1 MKKAFIVFSIILLA
15 SCAKEN
21 ATVPVRETLA
31 ISGPDVKAHLAD
43 GVNAVWDAGDKVSV
57 FFEGGANE
65 CWDYT
70 GADGASRGSIS
81 HEGTSYR
88 VGSGRFTA
96 VYPYDSGASMSQD
109 VISTTIP
116 ASQTYRNS
124 SYGWAL
130 MVSSTEN
137 ASLQFRYACSFIR
150 VCLHGAGAVKT
161 IQVQGNNN
169 EDLCG
174 AAKVNIAGNTPTT
187 SLSAGSKVITLAG
200 ASATMESL
208 SIDSEKDFWVGI
220 APGSYS
226 KGLTVTV
233 TLANN
238 NTETIAVSSPVTVGC
253 GEVVSVHG
261 LIYSFMTLSVDFTNR
276 NNVTP
281 ALPTAAQ
288 TADGSFGFSSGGNN
302 YSLTLHPGSGRNFM
316 YYNAEGY
323 PGLLIGMGGAW
334 IKLPVI
340 EGHAL
345 YEVEFR
351 TAGASGSPYISTSGT
366 NPVQVS
372 NQLPAGLTQGETYT
386 MTLYG
391 IESGKQYYLM
401 VGGGNLR
408 IAVLTLRYIAI

>member
-1 MKKAFIVFSIILLA
+1 MKKTVVILSIILLA
-15 SCAKEN
+15 SCAREG
-21 ATVPVRETLA
+21 VPVSVRETLQ
-31 ISGPDVKAHLAD
+31 ISGPEVKAHLVD
-43 GVNAVWDAGDKVSV
+43 GINAVWDTGDQVSV
-57 FFEGGANE
+57 FFEGGTNE
-65 CWDYT
+65 RWDYT

-81 HEGTSYR
+81 HEGTTYR

-116 ASQTYRNS
+116 ASQTYRDS

-130 MVSSTEN
+130 MVSCTDN

-150 VCLHGAGAVKT
+150 VCLRGAGAVKT
-161 IQVQGNNN
+161 IQVQGNDN
-169 EDLCG
+169 EDICG
-174 AAKVNIAGNTPTT
+174 TAKVNIAGSAPSTT
-187 SLSAGSKVITLAG
+187 IVSSGKAITLTG
-200 ASATMESL
+200 SSATMESL
-208 SIDSEKDFWVGI
+208 TDETEKEFWIGL
-220 APGSYS
+220 APGSYT

-238 NTETIAVSSPVTVGC
+238 NTETIAVSGPVTVGC

-281 ALPTAAQ
+281 TLPTAAQ
-288 TADGSFGFSSGGNN
+288 TADGNFSFSSGGAN
-302 YSLTLHPGSGRNFM
+302 YSLTLHPGSGRNYMF
-316 YYNAEGY
+316 YNAEGY

-345 YEVEFR
+345 YEVEYR
-351 TAGASGSPYISTSGT
+351 TAGASGSPYISTSGI

-372 NQLPAGLTQGETYT
+372 NQLTAGLTQGETYT
-386 MTLYG
+386 MTLYEL
-391 IESGKQYYLM
+391 ESGKQYYLM
-401 VGGGNLR
+401 VGSGNLR
-408 IAVLTLRYIAI
+408 IAVLTLRYVAI

>member
-1 MKKAFIVFSIILLA
+1 MKKVLIVISIMLLA
-15 SCAKEN
+15 SCARES
-21 ATVPVRETLA
+21 ASVPVRETLQ
-31 ISGPDVKAHLAD
+31 ISGTAVKAHLVD
-43 GVNAVWDAGDKVSV
+43 GVNAVWDAGDHVSV

-65 CWDYT
+65 RWDYT

-81 HEGTSYR
+81 HEGTAYR

-109 VISTTIP
+109 VITTTIP
-116 ASQTYRNS
+116 ASQTFRTS

-130 MVSSTEN
+130 MVSSTDN

-150 VCLHGAGAVKT
+150 VCLRGAGAVKN

-169 EDLCG
+169 EMICG
-174 AAKVNIAGNTPTT
+174 TAKVNIAGSTPSTT
-187 SLSAGSKVITLAG
+187 VSAGGKVITLSG
-200 ASATMESL
+200 TSSTMESL
-208 SIDSEKDFWVGI
+208 SKDAEKDFWIGL

-226 KGLTVTV
+226 KGLTITV

-238 NTETIAVSSPVTVGC
+238 STETISMSDPVTVGC

-261 LIYSFMTLSVDFTNR
+261 LVYSFMTLSVDFTNK
-276 NNVTP
+276 NNVSP
-281 ALPTAAQ
+281 ALPTTAQ
-288 TADGSFGFSSGGNN
+288 TTDGNYSFTSGGTS
-302 YSLTLHPGSGRNFM
+302 YTLTFHPGSGRNYMF
-316 YYNAEGY
+316 YNAEGF

-345 YEVEFR
+345 YEVEYR
-351 TAGASGSPYISTSGT
+351 SAGASGSPYISSDGT
-366 NPVQVS
+366 NPVRVS
-372 NQLPAGLTQGETYT
+372 NQLTAGLTQGENYT
-386 MTLYG
+386 MTLYET
-391 IESGKQYYLM
+391 ESGKQYYLM
-401 VGGGNLR
+401 VGSGNLR

>member
-1 MKKAFIVFSIILLA
+1 MKKTVVILSIILLA
-15 SCAKEN
+15 SCAREG
-21 ATVPVRETLA
+21 VPVSVRETLQ
-31 ISGPDVKAHLAD
+31 ISGPEVKAHLVD
-43 GVNAVWDAGDKVSV
+43 GINAVWDTGDQVSV
-57 FFEGGANE
+57 FFEGGDNE
-65 CWDYT
+65 CWDYS

-81 HEGTSYR
+81 HEGTTYR

-116 ASQTYRNS
+116 ATQTYRNS

-137 ASLQFRYACSFIR
+137 ASLQFHYACSFIR
-150 VCLHGAGAVKT
+150 VCLRGAGVVKN

-169 EDLCG
+169 EFICG
-174 AAKVNIAGNTPTT
+174 TAQVNIAGSAPATT
-187 SLSAGSKVITLAG
+187 VSSGGKVITLIG
-200 ASATMESL
+200 SSATMESL
-208 SIDSEKDFWVGI
+208 TDETEKEFWIGL
-220 APGSYS
+220 APGSYT
-226 KGLTVTV
+226 KGLTVTA

-238 NTETIAVSSPVTVGC
+238 NTETIAVSGPVTVGC

-288 TADGSFGFSSGGNN
+288 TADGNFSFSSGGAN

-345 YEVEFR
+345 YEVEYR

-372 NQLPAGLTQGETYT
+372 NQLTAGLTQGETYT
-386 MTLYG
+386 MTLYEL
-391 IESGKQYYLM
+391 ESGKQYYLM